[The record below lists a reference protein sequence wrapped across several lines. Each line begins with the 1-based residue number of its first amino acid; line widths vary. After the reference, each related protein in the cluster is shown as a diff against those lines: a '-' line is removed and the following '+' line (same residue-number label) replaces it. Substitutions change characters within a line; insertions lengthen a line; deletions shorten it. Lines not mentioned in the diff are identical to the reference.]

1 MSDMRRR
8 QFITLLG
15 AAAARPLVARAQQPA
30 KLPTIGFPG
39 ASTPSVAS
47 QRIAMFVQRLRELGW
62 IEGRS
67 VAIEYRCLNDSG
79 AGAKKQGFFCFRLF
93 KLVLFESDSVAGGK
107 ASVDARTPSVRNAG
121 SVANQAA
128 ASDKFPSVI
137 ERPECDVALPGR

>member
-1 MSDMRRR
+1 MSDMRPR

-15 AAAARPLVARAQQPA
+15 AAAAWPLVARAQQPA

-79 AGAKKQGFFCFRLF
+79 AG
-93 KLVLFESDSVAGGK
+93 GGK